1 MRGKRFYNPLVI
13 SRKVLASIILGIA
26 GVLIMTWRIGRIPA
40 HVVVINQ
47 SGVTLQRVSID
58 TSGGRIDLGAMNN
71 GEARRISV
79 DPTETV
85 RLSFHGKADHAWR
98 SPEPLTAG
106 QSLVLYVTPEDHVE
120 AATALA
126 RLCADQWPAAR

>member
-26 GVLIMTWRIGRIPA
+26 GVLIMTWRIARIPS

-47 SGVTLQRVSID
+47 TGVTLQRVSIE

-71 GEARRISV
+71 EEARRISV
-79 DPTETV
+79 DPTEMV
-85 RLSFHGKADHAWR
+85 RLRFHGNGNQTWR

-120 AATALA
+120 ARNRIAS
-126 RLCADQWPAAR
+126 